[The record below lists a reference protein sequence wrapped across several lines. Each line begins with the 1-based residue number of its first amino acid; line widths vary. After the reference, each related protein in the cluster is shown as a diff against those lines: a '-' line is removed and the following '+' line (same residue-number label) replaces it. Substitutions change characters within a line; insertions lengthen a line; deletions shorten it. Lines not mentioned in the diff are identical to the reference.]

1 MNESPVVIPKP
12 LTGTEIKLGIAV
24 RMARDFPDDAREPI
38 KKQIIEGL
46 GKTCSLLGH
55 TAYAKFKA
63 TWKLSYWITKEK
75 VNASWWVDYD
85 LDDFGRVTHG
95 GIGGGLGSLV
105 DMLEVTQLTGTID
118 EVPPDRF
125 RRETDQPIPKPT
137 ELKPKEH
144 GDSTFSKSIRGS
156 GKRRDV

>member
-1 MNESPVVIPKP
+1 MNEAPIVIPQP
-12 LTGTEIKLGIAV
+12 LTGTEIKRGIAV
-24 RMARDFPDDAREPI
+24 RMTLDLPEDVREPL
-38 KKQIIEGL
+38 KDRIIEGL

-63 TWKLSYWITKEK
+63 DCSLTVDGED
-75 VNASWWVDYD
+75 VGWWVDYE
-85 LDDFGRVTHG
+85 LDDFGRVTKG
-95 GIGGGLGSLV
+95 GIGNP
-105 DMLEVTQLTGTID
+105 LTGNRTMANMSTVHID

-144 GDSTFSKSIRGS
+144 GDSTFSKSVRGQ
-156 GKRRDV
+156 GKRRTV